1 MDPEIFADRAEA
13 GRALAERLGF
23 YRGTDSVVSALPR
36 GGVPV
41 AAEVARAL
49 GLPLTLTLVR
59 KVGVPGHEELAA
71 AAIAGPKGE
80 YMVENS
86 AIVRAAGLD
95 REYLDAL
102 AMHERDELRRRADR
116 YLAGRA
122 EVPVAGK
129 TVLVID
135 DGLATGATM
144 EAAVAALRAAGA
156 AKVVVAVPVGA
167 ADTVA
172 KLTRVADEVLCLRIP
187 AVFYAV
193 GAHYAHFPQV
203 PDADVI
209 RLLDESG

>member
-13 GRALAERLGF
+13 GRALAEQLAP
-23 YRGTDSVVSALPR
+23 YHGTDSVVSALPR

-80 YMVENS
+80 YMIENK

-95 REYLDAL
+95 REHLDAL

-129 TVLVID
+129 TVLVVD

-172 KLTRVADEVLCLRIP
+172 KLSRVADEVQCLRIP

-193 GAHYAHFPQV
+193 GAHYAGFPQV
-203 PDADVI
+203 PDAEVI
-209 RLLDESG
+209 RLLDEAG

>member
-95 REYLDAL
+95 REHLDAL

>member
-1 MDPEIFADRAEA
+1 MNPDIFADRAEA
-13 GRALAERLGF
+13 GRALAERLAP
-23 YRGTDSVVSALPR
+23 YRGSDSVVSALPR

-41 AAEVARAL
+41 AAEIARAL

-80 YMVENS
+80 YVVENP
-86 AIVRAAGLD
+86 AIVLAAGLD
-95 REYLDAL
+95 REHLDAL
-102 AMHERDELRRRADR
+102 AVHERDELRRRADR

-122 EVPVAGK
+122 DVPVAGR
-129 TVLVID
+129 TLIVVD

-156 AKVVVAVPVGA
+156 AKVIVAVPVGA

-172 KLTRVADEVLCLRIP
+172 RLSRVADEVVCLRIP

-193 GAHYAHFPQV
+193 GAHYASFPQV
-203 PDADVI
+203 PDAEVI
-209 RLLDESG
+209 RILDAAG

>member
-80 YMVENS
+80 YMIENK

-95 REYLDAL
+95 REHLDAL

-122 EVPVAGK
+122 EVPVAGR

-156 AKVVVAVPVGA
+156 EKVLVAVPVGA

-187 AVFYAV
+187 AVFQAV

-209 RLLDESG
+209 RLLDEAG

>member
-59 KVGVPGHEELAA
+59 TVGVPGHEELAA

-95 REYLDAL
+95 REHLDAL

>member
-13 GRALAERLGF
+13 GRALAERLAF

-49 GLPLTLTLVR
+49 RLPLTLTLVR

-80 YMVENS
+80 YMVENPS
-86 AIVRAAGLD
+86 VVRAAGLD
-95 REYLDAL
+95 RDHLDAL
-102 AMHERDELRRRADR
+102 AVHERDELRRRADR
-116 YLAGRA
+116 YLAGRR
-122 EVPVAGK
+122 EVPVDGR
-129 TVLVID
+129 TVLVVD

-172 KLTRVADEVLCLRIP
+172 KLSRIADEVMCLRVP

-193 GAHYAHFPQV
+193 GAHYAAFPQV
-203 PDADVI
+203 PDAEVI
-209 RLLDESG
+209 RLLDAAG